1 MLNRRSGPPLPAVV
15 VLTIAALVL
24 GACQGGATTS
34 PTASEGAASQT
45 AAASEA
51 PESPL
56 AGKNV
61 AFVLWGFDGYQ
72 QAQGNWFTQLAEEQG
87 ASARA
92 IDGKVD
98 ANAQVTILSDLVA
111 EGVDAIVFQP
121 VEPNAAVNAIQEV
134 QAADIPLFLLGYR
147 PDPSTGAVAPAAL
160 FDDSSGVME
169 AGRHAGEWLQE
180 NKPGEPAKVVIFDIL
195 TLPLCKEGR
204 MDSFLAGLTEVM
216 GEDNVEIVFR
226 DTVEHQRDASQA
238 RMEDL
243 LQVEQDFNVFTA
255 CGADGV
261 LGGIAALQAAG
272 RARATDKVPETE
284 YIFTIDGTPS
294 ELELLFD
301 PNSSVMETYTL
312 TPKENGMAAVDGL
325 VQLLTGELEPT
336 QDIVIPLPGIL
347 LPPDCNEVAEIFQE
361 QYGLNE
367 GYEPLECA

>member
-1 MLNRRSGPPLPAVV
+1 MGTMVALMLA
-15 VLTIAALVL
+15 
-24 GACQGGATTS
+24 ACQSGASQS
-34 PTASEGAASQT
+34 PAASEGATSPSSAAT
-45 AAASEA
+45 AAASADGSDSLLE
-51 PESPL
+51 
-56 AGKNV
+56 GKNV

-72 QAQGNWFTQLAEEQG
+72 QAQGNWFIQAAEEQG
-87 ASARA
+87 ANARA

-98 ANAQVTILSDLVA
+98 PSAQVTILSDLVA

-134 QAADIPLFLLGYR
+134 QAANIPLFLLGYR
-147 PDPSTGAVAPAAL
+147 PDPSSGAVAPAAL
-160 FDDSSGVME
+160 FDDSSGVTQ
-169 AGRHAGEWLQE
+169 AGRNAGEWLQD
-180 NKPGEPAKVVIFDIL
+180 NRPGEAAKVVIFDIL

-216 GEDNVEIVFR
+216 GEGNVEIVFR
-226 DTVEHQRDASQA
+226 DTVEHQRDMSQA

-243 LQVEQDFNVFTA
+243 LQTDPDFNVFTA

-272 RARATDKVPETE
+272 RASAIDKVPETE

-301 PNSSVMETYTL
+301 PDSSVMETYTL
-312 TPKENGMAAVDGL
+312 TPKENGLAAVEGL
-325 VQLLTGELEPT
+325 MQLLSGELEPT

-347 LPPDCNEVAEIFQE
+347 LPPDCNEVALIFEE

-367 GYEPLECA
+367 DYEPLECDA

>member
-1 MLNRRSGPPLPAVV
+1 MVNRKSGRRPLMAVLV
-15 VLTIAALVL
+15 AAGLVL
-24 GACQGGATTS
+24 AACGAGSS
-34 PTASEGAASQT
+34 PSAET
-45 AAASEA
+45 SEA
-51 PESPL
+51 APSESAAPSEAGGGSAL
-56 AGKNV
+56 EGKNV
-61 AFVLWGFDGYQ
+61 AFVLWGYDGYQ
-72 QAQGNWFTQLAEEQG
+72 QAQGNWFTKIAEEQG
-87 ASARA
+87 ANARA

-98 ANAQVTILSDLVA
+98 PSAQVSILSDLVA
-111 EGVDAIVFQP
+111 EGVDGIVFQP

-134 QAADIPLFLLGYR
+134 QAAGIPLFLLGYR
-147 PDPSTGAVAPAAL
+147 PDPETGAVAPAAL
-160 FDDSSGVME
+160 FDDSSGVAE
-169 AGRHAGEWLQE
+169 AGRHAGEWLQA
-180 NKPGEPAKVVIFDIL
+180 NRPGEAAKVVIFDIL

-226 DTVEHQRDASQA
+226 DTVEHQRDVAQA

-272 RARATDKVPETE
+272 RAKAVDKVPETE

-301 PNSSVMETYTL
+301 PTSSVMETYTL
-312 TPKENGMAAVDGL
+312 TPKENGMAAVSGL
-325 VQLLTGELEPT
+325 VKLLTGELEPT
-336 QDIVIPLPGIL
+336 QDIVIPLPGTL
-347 LPPDCNEVAEIFQE
+347 LPPDCEQVAEIFQE

-367 GYEPLECA
+367 GYEPLACE